1 MKATASGAAILAL
14 CVVGFV
20 ADGPLASAR
29 AAQVMQPVQKTI
41 LATSCSQTDVQAAI
55 DAAADGDT
63 VLVPRGTATWTTPAV
78 RTPSV
83 RIVDKSVTLQGAGVD
98 RTVIVDG
105 TGKLSSEEPL
115 SARST
120 ADLPVRVS
128 GFTFKDMPRRSS
140 AEPALSISGTRWR
153 IDHCKF
159 DATGTK
165 GRGIWGG
172 TQGLIDNCIFV
183 NCTQGVAVMGDGD
196 ASWDRPLSLGTAE
209 AVYIEDCLFEYTEWG
224 DGAIDAYDGAR
235 YVLRH
240 NRLVGI
246 SIGHHGLDSGPYRS
260 TFSFE
265 IYNNQ
270 MDGRHMPS
278 QGRAM
283 HFRGGT
289 GVVFGNTLVN
299 YKSGIGLSSYRS
311 FDRFNNKGGR
321 WGLCD
326 GTNPL
331 DGNEDASGYPCR
343 DQIGRST
350 GQSLEPLYVW
360 ANDFDGGPMPIG
372 VNDGGK
378 GHITEGRDYFRGPP
392 RPGYKPYAYPHPR
405 RRMPPS
411 NPTEETWPGPRK
423 PEDAARS

>member
-1 MKATASGAAILAL
+1 MGMKTWTKAAMAVLL
-14 CVVGFV
+14 CAGGLM
-20 ADGPLASAR
+20 AAAR
-29 AAQVMQPVQKTI
+29 AAQEAQPAQRTI
-41 LATSCSQTDVQAAI
+41 QAASGAQQDVQAAV
-55 DAAADGDT
+55 DAARDGDT
-63 VLVPRGTATWTTPAV
+63 VLVPEGTVTWTTLTARTPAV
-78 RTPSV
+78 R
-83 RIVDKSVTLQGAGVD
+83 IADKAVTLRGAGID
-98 RTVIVDG
+98 GTVVVDG
-105 TGKLSSEEPL
+105 TGQLSGEEPL
-115 SARST
+115 SVRST
-120 ADLPVRVS
+120 AERPVRVS
-128 GFTFKDMPRRSS
+128 GFTFKDMPRRNS
-140 AEPALSISGTRWR
+140 AEPAVGISGTHWR

-159 DATGTK
+159 DATETK

-172 TQGLIDNCIFV
+172 TQGLIDNCVFV

-196 ASWDRPLSLGTAE
+196 ASWDRPLGLGTAA

-224 DGAIDAYDGAR
+224 DGAIDAYNGAR

-246 SIGHHGLDSGPYRS
+246 SMGHHGLDSGGYRS

-278 QGRAM
+278 QGRAI

-311 FDRFNNKGGR
+311 FDRFNNKGGK

-331 DGNEDASGYPCR
+331 DGNEDPSGYPCR
-343 DQIGRST
+343 DQIGRSAHQT
-350 GQSLEPLYVW
+350 LEPLYVW
-360 ANDFDGGPMPIG
+360 ANVFDGGAMPIG
-372 VNDGGK
+372 VSDGGK
-378 GHITEGRDYFRGPP
+378 GHVKEGRDYFPGTP
-392 RPGYKPYAYPHPR
+392 RPGYTPYPYPHPAR
-405 RRMPPS
+405 TEPP
-411 NPTEETWPGPRK
+411 
-423 PEDAARS
+423 AAPAP